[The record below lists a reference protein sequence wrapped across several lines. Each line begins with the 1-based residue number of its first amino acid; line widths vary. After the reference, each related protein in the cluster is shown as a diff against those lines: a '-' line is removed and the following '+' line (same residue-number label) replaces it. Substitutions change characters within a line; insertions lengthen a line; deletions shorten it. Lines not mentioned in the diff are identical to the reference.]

1 MKAAAPLLLLRM
13 NHDENLLQK
22 YHRPHYENITRVYPP
37 SPTKRGDIVGRRTE
51 MTVVQSFFGK
61 DWKNVL
67 SFDKVIDDGIS
78 MDDGGED
85 GVLVGDG
92 KIQEQ

>member
-1 MKAAAPLLLLRM
+1 
-13 NHDENLLQK
+13 
-22 YHRPHYENITRVYPP
+22 
-37 SPTKRGDIVGRRTE
+37 
-51 MTVVQSFFGK
+51 MTFVQSFFGK

-92 KIQEQ
+92 KIQAAVSRKRANLRTLSGRSGRGALIKRC